1 MYNARSRWEK
11 LIAYI
16 DEHLEESLTTELLCK
31 ITHFS
36 AFHFHRQFHAVFGI
50 NLAQYIKC
58 VRFKQAANLLIF
70 RKNLSITDIA
80 LTVGFDH
87 LEVFSRS
94 FKRWSGLTPSAFRG
108 QPPWEFIHH
117 HNKNLITLR
126 SPYMLKNPSE
136 YTVELIT
143 LAPIQLAVLAH
154 KGAPQLL
161 GYSLQKFIQWRKQNG
176 LPPDKART
184 FNIIYCADDI
194 EPKED
199 FRCDLAVEYPQTQRL
214 ENPQMQRGEIA
225 GGLYARIIH
234 QGEDEGL
241 EPAVRYL
248 YGDWL
253 NANAYELRDTAL
265 FFERRTFYP
274 MVPMHERETH
284 IYLPLKDK

>member
-1 MYNARSRWEK
+1 MHNARSRWEK

-16 DEHLEESLTTELLCK
+16 DKHLEESLTTEQLCK

-50 NLAQYIKC
+50 NLAHYIKLL
-58 VRFKQAANLLIF
+58 RFKQAANLLVF
-70 RKNLSITDIA
+70 RKNLSITEIA

-94 FKRWSGLTPSAFRG
+94 FKRWSGLTPSAFRTR
-108 QPPWEFIHH
+108 PPWEFIHQQ
-117 HNKNLITLR
+117 NNAILAIR
-126 SPYMLKNPSE
+126 SPFMHKYPSD
-136 YTVELIT
+136 YTVELVT
-143 LAPIQLAVLAH
+143 LAPIELAVLPH

-161 GYSLQKFIQWRKQNG
+161 GNSLEQFIQWRKHNN
-176 LPPDKART
+176 LPPNKART
-184 FNIIYCADDI
+184 FNIIYCAVDI
-194 EPKED
+194 EPEED
-199 FRCDLAVEYPQTQRL
+199 FRMDLAVEYQHTKVL
-214 ENPQMQRGEIA
+214 DNPQMQRGGIA

-234 QGEDEGL
+234 QGDDEGL

-253 NANAYELRDTAL
+253 SANAYELRDTPL
-265 FFERRTFYP
+265 FFERKTFYP

-284 IYLPLKDK
+284 IYLPLKDQ